1 MFKKQNCSRGAKY
14 NKLMRLAA
22 TMDLEKNFCTIMPV
36 IAADAYQSRDRP
48 IPLIIIYKGKARVR
62 SDRSNYRSSIVSV
75 VLRYGLA
82 RRALSLKG
90 LKTNLL
96 ISYHGSHLINMG

>member
-48 IPLIIIYKGKARVR
+48 IPLIIIYKGKGLIGQKQLQELNRIRGVEIWFSPKGTFSQRLVDKFVSFIAR
-62 SDRSNYRSSIVSV
+62 
-75 VLRYGLA
+75 
-82 RRALSLKG
+82 
-90 LKTNLL
+90 
-96 ISYHGSHLINMG
+96 